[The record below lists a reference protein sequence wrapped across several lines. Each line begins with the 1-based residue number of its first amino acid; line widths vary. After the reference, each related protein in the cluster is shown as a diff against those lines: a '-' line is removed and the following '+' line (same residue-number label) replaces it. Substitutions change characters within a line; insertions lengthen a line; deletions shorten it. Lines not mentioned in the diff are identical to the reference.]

1 MSSLPEKIEV
11 MCPKC
16 GEEFADW
23 YLSSA
28 DPATS
33 AVCPHCGFDFA
44 RDDRIRQEGGWQ
56 PEADEVEAIE
66 H

>member
-23 YLSSA
+23 RRYST
-28 DPATS
+28 DPAIS

-44 RDDRIRQEGGWQ
+44 GDDRIRSEGEWQ
-56 PEADEVEAIE
+56 PPDEPDEFDR
-66 H
+66 